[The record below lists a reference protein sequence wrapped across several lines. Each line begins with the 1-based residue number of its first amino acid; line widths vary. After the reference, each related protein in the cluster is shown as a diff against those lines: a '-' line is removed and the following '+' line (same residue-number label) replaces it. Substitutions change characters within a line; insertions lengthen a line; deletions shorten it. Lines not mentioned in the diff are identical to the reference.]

1 MRQTVADVHVEHG
14 ETHGEQTGVYFVIF
28 DDKLGKV
35 YSGQEVMQ
43 VLFES
48 NKTGRLLFWMHSV
61 QAVEADVH

>member
-14 ETHGEQTGVYFVIF
+14 ETHGEQIGVYFVIF

-35 YSGQEVMQ
+35 YSGHELMQ

-48 NKTGRLLFWMHSV
+48 NKTGRLLF
-61 QAVEADVH
+61 